1 MVMAVLCAVLT
12 GCAGGGRA
20 ETVVAEPDE
29 QEVLRMSFD
38 RVFDGERSFMRGNVV
53 GLELHWWLA
62 QDSEADLARVL
73 APYANSGDQ
82 IISDDLRE
90 RLRLS
95 GLRVV
100 AVPQSELFVVH
111 QIAAPRADWR
121 RRWLG
126 QETEWSELLRARR
139 VQQGVRSMVYGSE
152 QRLPGGVLRLVGR
165 GWMQPASVVRDGASV
180 IDAVMHIELGVQ
192 VEQPRPEDARSNR
205 FLIPTADFNT
215 PLADLGPF
223 VEELG
228 LKLSLPR
235 GYALVL
241 TADDPEMD
249 WSSVEVITREN
260 LIDEIQRRERGR
272 LQDGPRAQASETAP
286 RFGPAAG
293 PPSGS
298 EPVDVATGGDAD
310 VLSIFETLDA
320 PMPSLVDL
328 YGPPAARVPSLGQL
342 LLESQDNLGR
352 PMRAVVIL
360 IPRLPERYSILP

>member
-1 MVMAVLCAVLT
+1 
-12 GCAGGGRA
+12 
-20 ETVVAEPDE
+20 
-29 QEVLRMSFD
+29 
-38 RVFDGERSFMRGNVV
+38 RSFMRGNVV

-62 QDSEADLARVL
+62 QDAEADLARVL

-82 IISDDLRE
+82 IISDNLRE

-165 GWMQPASVVRDGASV
+165 GWMQPASVMRDGASV

-215 PLADLGPF
+215 RLADLGPF

-272 LQDGPRAQASETAP
+272 LQDGPRAEASETAP

-293 PPSGS
+293 PGSAS
-298 EPVDVATGGDAD
+298 EPVDVATGGESD

-320 PMPSLVDL
+320 PMPSLADS